1 MLAPPQLLG
10 VLLLQVYNVTE
21 FLDEH
26 PGGFDIILTNT
37 GGPPHLS
44 QLQQHSDGAEIPSPV
59 CWLEFLGPSD
69 VERSKPP
76 LDR

>member
-1 MLAPPQLLG
+1 MMNLLVPSSKHCYLGQIISLAVVLAPPQLLG

-37 GGPPHLS
+37 G
-44 QLQQHSDGAEIPSPV
+44 
-59 CWLEFLGPSD
+59 
-69 VERSKPP
+69 RSSTP
-76 LDR
+76 LAVASALRWC